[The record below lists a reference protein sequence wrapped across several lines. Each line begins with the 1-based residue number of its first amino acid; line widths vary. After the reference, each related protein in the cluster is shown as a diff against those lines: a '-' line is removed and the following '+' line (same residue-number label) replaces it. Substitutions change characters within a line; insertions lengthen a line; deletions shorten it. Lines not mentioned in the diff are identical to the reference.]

1 MNKKLYTIGGFLL
14 LSLTFS
20 CISNK
25 NKSEYLQ
32 TEAEPIKVNF
42 ADSILKGS
50 HILKGSKAIAFSA
63 KDDNALIVNVNR
75 ILVGKGR
82 CFVMDRQGNQLI
94 AFNEN
99 GDFIATT
106 KKIEGEGPNDYIRI
120 MDATIDNTAQKI
132 YVHCDAPYCIMV
144 FDMNL
149 QLLENISLD
158 YYMTEIASDDNFIY
172 GLRMKSASEKGY
184 ELLALDKTNL
194 SDKPTLILESSK
206 IIYGIEAFGKS
217 LTSYSQ
223 GINVCFPFDNVIY
236 QISNK
241 EITACYPMNFGTKGV
256 GYNDIKDMDANQFF
270 NSPYRQKIWSVV
282 NVYSSDSTVLFGCN
296 DLYFFVLDVASQK
309 CDGFSSFR
317 NDLMP
322 YSATQTIPVDGL
334 DNTYAYQCPS
344 KYVGRIKEHIEE
356 KMDAGMK
363 KILDEYNEEDNPVI
377 ILCELK

>member
-1 MNKKLYTIGGFLL
+1 MKKLYIIGSFLL
-14 LSLTFS
+14 FSLTFS

-25 NKSEYLQ
+25 NKSKDLQ
-32 TEAEPIKVNF
+32 TEVEPIKVNF
-42 ADSILKGS
+42 TDSILKGS
-50 HILKGSKAIAFSA
+50 HILKSCKAIAFSA
-63 KDDNALIVNVNR
+63 KDDNALIVNINR
-75 ILVGKGR
+75 ILVGKER
-82 CFVMDRQGNQLI
+82 YFVMDRQGNQLI

-106 KKIEGEGPNDYIRI
+106 KKLEGEGPNNYIRI
-120 MDATIDNTAQKI
+120 MDATIDNAAQKI
-132 YVHCDAPYCIMV
+132 YVHCDAPYCMMA

-149 QLLENISLD
+149 QLLEKVNLD
-158 YYMTEIASDDNFIY
+158 YYMTEITSDDNFIY

-206 IIYGIEAFGKS
+206 IIYGIGAFGKG

-241 EITACYPMNFGTKGV
+241 EITACYPMNFGTKDV
-256 GYNDIKDMDANQFF
+256 DYNDIKDMNANQFF

-296 DLYFFVLDVASQK
+296 DLYFFVLDVASRK

-322 YSATQTIPVDGL
+322 YSNTQAIPVGGL
-334 DNTYAYQCPS
+334 DNTYAYQCPL
-344 KYVGRIKEHIEE
+344 KYVGRIKKHIEE
-356 KMDAGMK
+356 KMNTGMK
-363 KILDEYNEEDNPVI
+363 KILNEYDEEDNPVI